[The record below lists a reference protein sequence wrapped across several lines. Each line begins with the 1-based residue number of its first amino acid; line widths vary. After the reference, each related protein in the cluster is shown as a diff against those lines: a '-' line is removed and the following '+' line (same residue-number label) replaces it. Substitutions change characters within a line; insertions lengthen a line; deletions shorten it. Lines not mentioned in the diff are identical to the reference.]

1 MIPVTDPA
9 HRQPWLHDLE
19 IVVDGPATLVA
30 DRAGGLAVPGAGLLV
45 DDRRVLSH
53 HVLELDGEEPVPIQV
68 ASMGGRT
75 GIWACAR
82 NLGDDGPDP
91 TVEVH
96 LDRRLDGPVLTESIT
111 LVSRADGPVSTR
123 MTVHLAGDGAEL
135 AAIKSG
141 APRGVLLPAT
151 TGEGVLTWSDA
162 RHRTTVT
169 TTPVAE
175 ACSAGTPGEPS
186 VLEFTLTLAH
196 GIPQTVVVR
205 VAAERLTASHFDAD
219 AGGRLVDWAALSV
232 SSEDRRLGDLFHTS
246 LTDLRHLLLTDP
258 QARQDV
264 FAAAGTPWYL
274 TLFGRDSMW
283 AARFLLPF
291 DTTLAL
297 GTLRTLARRQGTRV
311 DADAAEEPG
320 KILHEVRRGEFFD
333 VGGLETPPTYYG
345 TVDATP
351 LWVVLLHDAWRWGL
365 PDDDVRALLPNM
377 IAAMEWIVGAADNDL
392 GVLRYVD
399 ASGHGLSNQGWKDSG
414 DSMRFHDGRI
424 ADAPIALLEA
434 QTYAVEAA
442 RGAADLIEAFGAGDG
457 RGWRDWADTMT
468 NRIRERFW
476 VERDGHRYLAMA
488 LDGAG
493 RPVDGVGSNMGH
505 ALGSGA
511 LSEAE
516 AASVVDTLTSPNLLG
531 EFGISTLSRD
541 NAAYNPIGYHT
552 GSVWTHDT
560 AIALLGMVKEGLSRQ
575 AAHVALGLVAAAAP
589 FGCRVPELFA
599 GDAIGHRPVPYPAS
613 CRPQA
618 WAAAAAAAVV
628 TGVLGLSADVPM
640 GRLTLYPMRPS
651 PFGPTRVS
659 GLSWAGTRFSVS
671 LDADGRP
678 EVEGLPEDVI
688 VDIR

>member
-1 MIPVTDPA
+1 MTLAP

-19 IVVDGPATLVA
+19 IAVDGPATVLS
-30 DRAGGLAVPGAGLLV
+30 DRCGGFELPGTGLLV
-45 DDRRVLSH
+45 DDRRILSR
-53 HVLELDGEEPVPIQV
+53 HVLELDGEVPVPIQV
-68 ASMGGRT
+68 AST
-75 GIWACAR
+75 GDHTEIWACAR
-82 NLGDDGPDP
+82 NLGNDGPDP
-91 TVEVH
+91 TIEVH
-96 LDRRLDGPVLTESIT
+96 LDRRLDGPTMVETIT
-111 LVSRADGPVSTR
+111 LVSRADRAVAARMRVS
-123 MTVHLAGDGAEL
+123 LGGDGADL
-135 AAIKSG
+135 AAIKGG
-141 APRGVLLPAT
+141 AAPGPLLAASTTPGGV
-151 TGEGVLTWSDA
+151 TWADE
-162 RHRTTVT
+162 RHTTTVT
-169 TTPVAE
+169 TEPAADRCE
-175 ACSAGTPGEPS
+175 AGSAGEPS
-186 VLEFTLTLAH
+186 VLEFALRLEH
-196 GIPQTVVVR
+196 GIPVTVVLR
-205 VAAERLTASHFDAD
+205 VVAERLVASHFDAD
-219 AGGRLVDWAALSV
+219 AGAGRVDWSAVAVTAGDRRLVD
-232 SSEDRRLGDLFHTS
+232 LFRIS

-258 QARQDV
+258 QAPEDV

-297 GTLRTLARRQGTRV
+297 GTLRTLVRRQGVRI
-311 DADAAEEPG
+311 DPGAAEEPG
-320 KILHEVRRGEFFD
+320 KILHEVRRGDFFD

-365 PDDDVRALLPNM
+365 DDDAVRELLPAM
-377 IAAMEWIVGAADNDL
+377 VAAMEWIRGAADNEL

-399 ASGHGLSNQGWKDSG
+399 ATGHGLSNQGWKDSG

-442 RGAADLIEAFGAGDG
+442 RGAADLLEAFGAGDG
-457 RGWRDWADTMT
+457 GQWREWAEAMT
-468 NRIRERFW
+468 QRIRERFW

-511 LSEAE
+511 LSAAE
-516 AASVVDTLTSPNLLG
+516 AASVVETLMSPNLLG

-560 AIALLGMVKEGLSRQ
+560 AVALLGMVKEGLSRQ
-575 AAHVALGLVAAAAP
+575 AAQVALGLVAAAAP
-589 FGCRVPELFA
+589 FGYRVPELFA
-599 GDAIGHRPVPYPAS
+599 GDAIGHRPAPYPAS

-628 TGVLGLSADVPM
+628 TGVLGIAADVPS
-640 GRLTLYPMRPS
+640 GRLTLHPMRPC
-651 PFGPTRVS
+651 PFGPLRVD
-659 GLSWAGTRFSVS
+659 GLRWAGTSFAVV
-671 LDADGRP
+671 LTADGRV
-678 EVEGLPEDVI
+678 EVEDLPEDVI